1 MNSNPLKAFIIYAS
15 EDKTL
20 REEFER
26 HLQPLADLSWLTIW
40 SDKEIAPGDLWD
52 AAIKKNI
59 QDADIF
65 FMLVSVNFYNSGYI
79 REEEFKTAVERLEK
93 GDSIVIPI
101 IVRHCTWKYFPII
114 KDLQVLPP
122 GGIAVTDTAHW
133 DNRDKAWD
141 KIIEKIGERIE
152 KIHQNRASGGNN
164 QGLKTTL
171 QTNTTQKQTAII
183 NENITPVSNTFW
195 KFRDLKTYG
204 STEWLADNKKKY
216 RQVFDIDEADYIY
229 AELSFFNKK
238 FDVED
243 WSLQLELRCFN
254 TKNRKEAICEIPLT
268 VDVNPT
274 DPILYIREGW
284 GNKEPGVFW
293 SKGTYIW
300 EAWIDNTLIANKV
313 FYIEDSG
320 KKLTRNENP
329 YCRFNEIYF
338 YNAPFDD
345 IAIADRKYASRFIS
359 EELRYLY
366 SEIHIEN
373 LCPDLNWYCEIIVRY
388 FNSAGELKG
397 MVTRL
402 YNFEP
407 GEKSASISAG
417 WGSNVAGSWRK
428 DTYRVE
434 VMFMNQVRKTGTVT
448 IQ

>member
-1 MNSNPLKAFIIYAS
+1 MNPNPLKAFIIYAS
-15 EDKTL
+15 DDKIL

-26 HLQPLADLSWLTIW
+26 HLQPLADLNWLTIW
-40 SDKEIAPGDLWD
+40 SDKEIAPGELWD
-52 AAIKKNI
+52 AAIKRNI

-141 KIIEKIGERIE
+141 KIVEKIGERIE
-152 KIHQNRASGGNN
+152 KIHQSRASSQN
-164 QGLKTTL
+164 QMAKPPK
-171 QTNTTQKQTAII
+171 QKDVI
-183 NENITPVSNTFW
+183 NEQITVTSNMFW
-195 KFRDLKTYG
+195 KFRDIKTYG

-216 RQVFDIDEADYIY
+216 RQVFDVGEADYIY
-229 AELSFFNKK
+229 AELSFYNKK
-238 FDVED
+238 FDLED
-243 WSLQLELRCFN
+243 WSLNVELKCFN
-254 TKNRKEAICEIPLT
+254 TKNRKDAICEIPLT
-268 VDVNPT
+268 VDVNST

-284 GNKEPGVFW
+284 GNKEPGLFW

-300 EAWIDNTLIANKV
+300 EAWIEGNLIANKV

-320 KKLTRNENP
+320 KKLTRIENP
-329 YCRFNEIYF
+329 YCRFNDIYF
-338 YNAPFDD
+338 YNGSFDD
-345 IAIADRKYASRFIS
+345 ITFEDRKYASRFIS

-366 SEIHIEN
+366 SEVHIEN
-373 LCPDLNWYCEIIVRY
+373 LCPDLNWYCEILVRY
-388 FNSAGELKG
+388 FNSSGELKG

-402 YNFEP
+402 HNFEP
-407 GEKSASISAG
+407 GEKTAIISAG
-417 WGSNVAGSWRK
+417 WGSNIAGSWRK
-428 DTYRVE
+428 DVYRVE
-434 VMFMNQVRKTGTVT
+434 VVFMNQIRKTSTIT